1 MLKLH
6 AQNPDSESVEHTSL
20 VPAQAQPN
28 GGFPE
33 PWIGEPVQLVRCR
46 HDACG
51 GTTLVRL
58 PRAIPTEAVR
68 VVVCGGCQQSF
79 EVGEIEEL
87 GVLAPAT
94 REPVAAPLGP
104 TARATRRRIGGSP
117 LEGRWALIAV
127 PVALAAVIGGLL
139 LIQGGGGSSSPAPPA
154 PTSPAAAAATGGS
167 AAGVNAAGAS
177 APAPRPTASK
187 NATLIRGS
195 TYTLALPPGWVRS
208 APQGRAT
215 FAAREAAGGADASL
229 WVRRKP
235 SLDLQSFEAQSLAR
249 MRAFVGS
256 ANVVDRVGA
265 PTAQDTII
273 RLGADSAPG
282 QPTYD
287 VTLRVAG
294 PYRYYLATTLQPN
307 PSPDAAKG
315 VQLISN
321 SLTPTPG
328 GKAAK

>member
-1 MLKLH
+1 M
-6 AQNPDSESVEHTSL
+6 
-20 VPAQAQPN
+20 
-28 GGFPE
+28 
-33 PWIGEPVQLVRCR
+33 QLVRCR

-51 GTTLVRL
+51 ATTLVRL

-68 VVVCGGCQQSF
+68 VVVCGGCQGSF
-79 EVGEIEEL
+79 DVGEIEEL

-94 REPVAAPLGP
+94 REAVAAPVSP
-104 TARATRRRIGGSP
+104 AARATRRRVGGSP

-154 PTSPAAAAATGGS
+154 PTSSAASSSAAVAAGS
-167 AAGVNAAGAS
+167 ASGGAAGAS
-177 APAPRPTASK
+177 APAPRPAASK

-195 TYTLALPPGWVRS
+195 TYTLALPPGWVRTG
-208 APQGRAT
+208 PQGRAT

-273 RLGADSAPG
+273 RLGANSAPG

-287 VTLRVAG
+287 VTLRLAG

-315 VQLISN
+315 VQLIAN